1 MAAYLTFEQWRD
13 RSIMPP
19 DESDELWAAWGP
31 AFIEGKLNEHTSW
44 INARLR
50 KRYATPFADPVP
62 EIVLSW
68 LERLVTFDV
77 YLRRGHNPSSQQDEE
92 IKNRMVD
99 AKAEIKEAADSN
111 EGLYDLPIREDSTAT
126 GISKGGPWAEYDNT
140 PYAFLDAQRQGV
152 ADGKW

>member
-1 MAAYLTFEQWRD
+1 MAYLTFAQWRS

-19 DESDELWAAWGP
+19 DESDDLLSNWGP
-31 AFIEGKLNEHTSW
+31 EYFDGKLAEHTSW

-50 KRYATPFADPVP
+50 KRYATPFSDPVP

-77 YLRRGHNPSSQQDEE
+77 YLRRGFNPSSQQDEE

-111 EGLYDLPIREDSTAT
+111 EGLYDLPLREDSSAT

-140 PYAFLDAQRQGV
+140 PYGFLDAQRQGV